1 MGIAV
6 NIDSV
11 GTQQFNIVGAEKIT
25 HTQPT
30 YYNPIST
37 RYQDTHKKKI
47 HAEKYSPYR
56 AEKYYTYIFHMHRKH
71 YVYMP
76 HIEGSVDRRA

>member
-25 HTQPT
+25 HTQPA
-30 YYNPIST
+30 S
-37 RYQDTHKKKI
+37 
-47 HAEKYSPYR
+47 R
-56 AEKYYTYIFHMHRKH
+56 AEIWY
-71 YVYMP
+71 
-76 HIEGSVDRRA
+76 